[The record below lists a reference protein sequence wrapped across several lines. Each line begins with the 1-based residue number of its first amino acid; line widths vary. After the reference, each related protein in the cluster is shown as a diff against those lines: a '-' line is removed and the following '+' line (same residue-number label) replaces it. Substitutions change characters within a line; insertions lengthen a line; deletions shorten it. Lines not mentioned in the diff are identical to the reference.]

1 MFGLMRARCCSL
13 TDEQRTNRR
22 MHYCGTCKTMGSLYG
37 QRSRVL
43 LNFDAVFLAELL
55 TALSTGP
62 GGSAE
67 WSGAYR
73 SYNCFSLPKT
83 AEEMPPGM
91 QVAAA
96 ATIVLAEFKLLDQI
110 TDSRKLKW
118 RFAHRFFSRSF
129 RRASATLRDQ

>member
-1 MFGLMRARCCSL
+1 MRLCAWSL
-13 TDEQRTNRR
+13 HPGDTPAIIRPTSWYRGWTAPPNRR
-22 MHYCGTCKTMGSLYG
+22 VHYCGTCKTMGSLYG

-55 TALSTGP
+55 TALSSGP
-62 GGSAE
+62 GGSPE

-96 ATIVLAEFKLLDQI
+96 ATIVLA
-110 TDSRKLKW
+110 
-118 RFAHRFFSRSF
+118 
-129 RRASATLRDQ
+129 